1 MQKVSIGSSS
11 NHYSR
16 TINVGSNSNPHS
28 ALRTKENNVA
38 GAIGTTGNY
47 NDQLKSSKRNTFYAS
62 SNSSAALQKV
72 GGKASALTNRNL
84 SFNSTNSTRLINAQV
99 AGAQSLRD

>member
-38 GAIGTTGNY
+38 GAHGPTGNY
-47 NDQLKSSKRNTFYAS
+47 DQLKSSKRNTFYAS

-84 SFNSTNSTRLINAQV
+84 SFNSTNSTRLLNA
-99 AGAQSLRD
+99 